1 MKQRIVFVMCLCFL
15 LMNGVLAQTKS
26 LKGTVKD
33 KLGESIIGAS
43 VLIEGTSQGTI
54 TDLDGNY
61 VIENIPTGKNVLVVS
76 YVGYQTQKLEINGRS
91 VIDIILQEDQRLLDE
106 VVVVG
111 YGVQRKTDVTSAV
124 ASIKKENFTQAV
136 TSSSPLQMVQGKIP
150 GLAMSRAGGGDPTSA
165 MKR

>member
-1 MKQRIVFVMCLCFL
+1 
-15 LMNGVLAQTKS
+15 MNGVLAQTKS

-61 VIENIPTGKNVLVVS
+61 VIENIPAGKNVLVVS

-91 VIDIILQEDQRLLDE
+91 VIHNINKEENKVLDE
-106 VVVVG
+106 VVDIG
-111 YGVQRKTDVTSAV
+111 
-124 ASIKKENFTQAV
+124 
-136 TSSSPLQMVQGKIP
+136 
-150 GLAMSRAGGGDPTSA
+150 
-165 MKR
+165 

>member
-61 VIENIPTGKNVLVVS
+61 VIENIPAGKNVLVVS

-91 VIDIILQEDQRLLDE
+91 VIDIILQEDTEVLDE

-124 ASIKKENFTQAV
+124 ASIKKENFTQTV
-136 TSSSPLQMVQGKIP
+136 TSSSPLQMVQGLSLIHI
-150 GLAMSRAGGGDPTSA
+150 SEPT
-165 MKR
+165 RH